1 MRYAAA
7 LILAQDEW
15 DITCPIGEYRSAQEA
30 QQALHS
36 AEASFEEH
44 EGTACLRVAIG
55 RQTLLV
61 TNEEVTITE
70 LSAAARARL
79 GSPLDMREPGNANI
93 AITALHNQDPAYRVA
108 AADYVPSRNTLRDL
122 LERYGEGY
130 KPDHVA
136 NKIVLVIMPSA
147 N

>member
-15 DITCPIGEYRSAQEA
+15 GIACPIGEYRSEHAAQH
-30 QQALHS
+30 ALHS
-36 AEASFEEH
+36 AEAFFEEH
-44 EGTACLRVAIG
+44 EGRACLRVAIG

-70 LSAAARARL
+70 LSAAAGARL
-79 GSPLDMREPGNANI
+79 GLPLDMREPGNAHI
-93 AITALHNQDPAYRVA
+93 AIAALHNQDPAYMVE

-130 KPDHVA
+130 KPGHVA
-136 NKIVLVIMPSA
+136 NKIELVTMPTA

>member
-15 DITCPIGEYRSAQEA
+15 DIACPIGEYRSEHAA

-44 EGTACLRVAIG
+44 EGRACLRVTIG

-61 TNEEVTITE
+61 KNEEVTITE
-70 LSAAARARL
+70 LSAAAGARL
-79 GSPLDMREPGNANI
+79 GPPLDMREPGNAHI
-93 AITALHNQDPAYRVA
+93 AIAALHNQDPAYMVE
-108 AADYVPSRNTLRDL
+108 AADYLPSRNTLRDL

-136 NKIVLVIMPSA
+136 NRIVLVTMPTA